1 MVLELEE
8 EIYMHKPPGYSV
20 DGPNQVCRLL
30 KSLYGLKQAS
40 RQWYSKLSLS
50 LIAFGFTQSKDD
62 YSLFTKVAG
71 TSFLALLVYVDDI
84 IVTGNCSSSIASL
97 KTFLHKQFQ
106 IKDLGCLRYFLG
118 LEVARSPTGIHLCQ
132 RKYAL
137 DILADSGTLASK
149 PLKLPLEQN
158 FKLSKTSGVPLPD
171 PSTYCRLI
179 GRLLYLTITRPDIC
193 YPVQILSQ
201 YMDTPTTTHLD
212 TAHRILRYIKS
223 APGQGIL
230 LSSSSQIQLR
240 AFCDSDWALCPDT
253 RRSVTGYCIFLGNSL
268 ISWKYKKQSIVSRSS
283 AEAEYRSMAST
294 CSELTWLRY
303 LLQDLRVSH
312 PQAAQLYCDN
322 QAALHIAANPVFHE
336 RTKHIELDCQAIRD
350 KIQDGS
356 ITTTHVASRC
366 QLADIFIKAIPS
378 SIFQTHLS
386 NMGIVNL
393 YSPSCGGY

>member
-1 MVLELEE
+1 
-8 EIYMHKPPGYSV
+8 MHKPPGYSIG
-20 DGPNQVCRLL
+20 GPNQVCWLL

-50 LIAFGFTQSKDD
+50 LISFGFTQSKAD

-118 LEVARSPTGIHLCQ
+118 LKVARSSTGIHLCQ

-137 DILADSGTLASK
+137 DILVDSGTLASK

-158 FKLSKTSGVPLPD
+158 FKLSKTSGVPLLD
-171 PSTYCRLI
+171 PNTYRRLI

-201 YMDTPTTTHLD
+201 YMDTPTTTHLAI
-212 TAHRILRYIKS
+212 AHQILRYIKS

-230 LSSSSQIQLR
+230 LSSSS
-240 AFCDSDWALCPDT
+240 
-253 RRSVTGYCIFLGNSL
+253 
-268 ISWKYKKQSIVSRSS
+268 
-283 AEAEYRSMAST
+283 
-294 CSELTWLRY
+294 
-303 LLQDLRVSH
+303 
-312 PQAAQLYCDN
+312 
-322 QAALHIAANPVFHE
+322 
-336 RTKHIELDCQAIRD
+336 
-350 KIQDGS
+350 
-356 ITTTHVASRC
+356 
-366 QLADIFIKAIPS
+366 
-378 SIFQTHLS
+378 
-386 NMGIVNL
+386 
-393 YSPSCGGY
+393 